1 MGAGYIEV
9 FNEKGGMD
17 WLHKETCP
25 GCNGS
30 GEVHFF
36 EKTEMK
42 IEKRKTGRA
51 VEDAIRK
58 IERDQSLFRK

>member
-36 EKTEMK
+36 EKSNE
-42 IEKRKTGRA
+42 EKKTGRA

-58 IERDQSLFRK
+58 IERDHGLFRK